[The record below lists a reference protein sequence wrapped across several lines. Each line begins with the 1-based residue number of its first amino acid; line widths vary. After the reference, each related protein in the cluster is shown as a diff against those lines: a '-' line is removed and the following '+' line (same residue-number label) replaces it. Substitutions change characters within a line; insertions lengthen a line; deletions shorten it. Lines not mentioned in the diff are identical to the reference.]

1 MFTLY
6 TNISKEIGRGVL
18 REETGSEEKA
28 YGLVAW
34 EGGRKVGPGGCRCLP
49 GGQELWDPYRLSG
62 SGTQTLCH
70 RLQRKELDPFTLL
83 HSKTPTSTYLRAS
96 MLLSV

>member
-49 GGQELWDPYRLSG
+49 GGQEL
-62 SGTQTLCH
+62 
-70 RLQRKELDPFTLL
+70 
-83 HSKTPTSTYLRAS
+83 
-96 MLLSV
+96 